1 MGRLARDSVVQG
13 LLDDLP
19 ATTPEGG
26 SAGMLPRSCY
36 TSPEFFEFERE
47 AVFAR
52 SWICA
57 VQRLADPQVYRAAC

>member
-52 SWICA
+52 
-57 VQRLADPQVYRAAC
+57 P